1 MQQKL
6 QQFQHLIAKLPERK
20 ISFTLL
26 LIIVVYVAYLSAQAF
41 WLIWP
46 KPQESNSFIN
56 SASSNSASRSTLN
69 SSDITAINLFGKANA
84 QPVKKEVEE
93 PKVINDAPETTLN
106 INLTGVVAVN
116 QDDKAGLAIIE
127 SQGAQETY
135 QVDDVVKGTRATV
148 KQVFADRVILQVRSR
163 YETLMLD
170 GFNFSKTVT
179 STKRKQQSSSPR
191 KIKQNSRTIKAT
203 QNTDVK
209 REIREKRAELVKDPG
224 KLFDYIRVSPSR
236 VNGELVGYKLRPGK
250 DPALFRKMGLKHND
264 LATSINGY
272 MLTDMKQ
279 AMAAINELRTAQS
292 ATISIDRKGEQLDVL
307 FSLE

>member
-1 MQQKL
+1 MQQKS
-6 QQFQHLIAKLPERK
+6 QQIQYLIAKLPERQ

-26 LIIVVYVAYLSAQAF
+26 LVIVVYVAYLSAQAF
-41 WLIWP
+41 WLFWP
-46 KPQESNSFIN
+46 QPQESNSFIN
-56 SASSNSASRSTLN
+56 SSNSNSASRSSIN
-69 SSDITAINLFGKANA
+69 SSGITDLNLFGIANA
-84 QPVKKEVEE
+84 KPIKTEIET
-93 PKVINDAPETTLN
+93 PKIINDAPETTLN
-106 INLTGVVAVN
+106 INLTGVMAVN
-116 QDDKAGLAIIE
+116 QNDKAGSAIIE
-127 SQGAQETY
+127 SQGSQETY
-135 QVDDVVKGTRATV
+135 AVGDVVKGTRATI
-148 KQVFADRVILQVRSR
+148 KQVFADRVIIQVRSR

-170 GFNFSKTVT
+170 GFNFSKTV
-179 STKRKQQSSSPR
+179 SGVKRKPQSTFPK
-191 KIKQNSRTIKAT
+191 KITKNSRTIKAT
-203 QNTDVK
+203 QNADVK

-250 DPALFRKMGLKHND
+250 DPALFKKMGLKNND

>member
-6 QQFQHLIAKLPERK
+6 QQFQHLIAKLPEK
-20 ISFTLL
+20 QISSALL

-46 KPQESNSFIN
+46 APQESNSFVN
-56 SASSNSASRSTLN
+56 SSSSNSTSRSAIN
-69 SSDITAINLFGKANA
+69 SSAITDINLFGKANA
-84 QPVKKEVEE
+84 KAVKKEVAE

-116 QDDKAGLAIIE
+116 KDDKAGLAIIE

-135 QVDDVVKGTRATV
+135 EVGDVVKGTRATI
-148 KQVFADRVILQVRSR
+148 KQVFADRVILQVRSK

-179 STKRKQQSSSPR
+179 GVKSKQQSTSPR
-191 KIKQNSRTIKAT
+191 QVTKNSRTIKAT
-203 QNTDVK
+203 QNADVK
-209 REIREKRAELVKDPG
+209 REIKEKRAELVKDPG